1 MTPDYFL
8 IIDADEIYEGAALE
22 RLKEY
27 AGRHRRPFYRVAC
40 VRYFKRWNYRI
51 DGLEWLMAL
60 VRSDR
65 RLPYLRLRK
74 VNLVR
79 RAAARLPGVPRGVR
93 AMLRGFDDV
102 PSDVATFHHGS
113 YVGPRRRI
121 EEKLASFGHAAEVR
135 PGWLE
140 DVWDAWTPERR
151 ELNPTH
157 PDRFPGTQR
166 VDSMTLPAEIAAHTW
181 PADTSTHDRRSHD
194 RSRAHALGL
203 PTWIPRPVL

>member
-27 AGRHRRPFYRVAC
+27 ASRHRRPFYRVAC

-79 RAAARLPGVPRGVR
+79 RAAARVPGVPRGMR

-121 EEKLASFGHAAEVR
+121 EEKPR
-135 PGWLE
+135 PSVMPPRCGP
-140 DVWDAWTPERR
+140 DGSRTSGMRGRR
-151 ELNPTH
+151 N
-157 PDRFPGTQR
+157 G
-166 VDSMTLPAEIAAHTW
+166 A
-181 PADTSTHDRRSHD
+181 TSTPRIRIASPARSAST
-194 RSRAHALGL
+194 R
-203 PTWIPRPVL
+203 